1 MSEKS
6 PLSRKISKKI
16 DNNQNN
22 MLTSKSSGL
31 MICPM
36 EEKMKKTLVL
46 AAAIS
51 AVALLASCSKGGK
64 SNLSSDSSVVG
75 YFTFDEDIKDDEIV
89 DHSKAKTNAAL
100 DALDGFQMT
109 EGVSGKAL
117 VLDGTQYISLED
129 HVLSGEGLTMAAWV
143 KVGAWKTWQRVF
155 DIGGGDGT
163 KDVFLA
169 VDGRMAGTFC
179 AYEQSSAVTC
189 NAPLTPI
196 KKWTHL
202 AMTIGNGK
210 MALYV
215 NGVLA
220 EEKDMAVSIAD
231 IAEGATG
238 IFVGRSNWVAD
249 PLLEGAI
256 DEVVVAK
263 RAFTAEEIAGI
274 YAKNAQSGGAV
285 ADVSNAQPFVINSS
299 SNCTAYYSFDDEDG
313 AKDISGSG
321 NSSKVNSTEYTEG
334 KFGKAIVL
342 NGAEQFI
349 DLNQAILTGNGFTF
363 SAWVKVNTMPDWS
376 RIFDMGDAG
385 GNDWWLGK
393 EGGSGKL
400 RLDVNNPAGNVSV
413 IGPVI
418 EDGVWTHVAVTV
430 GDEVA
435 SMYVNGKLVMNNGS
449 KALPTDLLNGFKGAY
464 IGRSNWPDPYIS
476 AAFDDVFFA
485 SRLYTE
491 AEIAS
496 LYKGI
501 SK

>member
-1 MSEKS
+1 
-6 PLSRKISKKI
+6 
-16 DNNQNN
+16 
-22 MLTSKSSGL
+22 
-31 MICPM
+31 
-36 EEKMKKTLVL
+36 MKKLIVC
-46 AAAIS
+46 AAALA
-51 AVALLASCSKGGK
+51 AVALLAGCAKGGK
-64 SNLSSDSSVVG
+64 SKLASDSSVVG
-75 YFTFDEDIKDDEIV
+75 YFTFDEAIENDEIV

-109 EGVSGKAL
+109 EGVSGQAL

-129 HVLSGEGLTMAAWV
+129 NVLSGEGLTMAAWV

-215 NGVLA
+215 NGALA
-220 EEKDMAVSIAD
+220 EEKDMPVSIAD
-231 IAEGATG
+231 LAAGATG

-263 RAFTAEEIAGI
+263 RAFSAEEINEI
-274 YAKNAQSGGAV
+274 YSKNAQGSAAAV
-285 ADVSNAQPFVINSS
+285 DVANAQPFVISAD
-299 SNCTAYYSFDDEDG
+299 SNVTAYYSFDGEDG
-313 AKDISGSG
+313 AKDVSGAG
-321 NSSKVNSTEYTEG
+321 NDSVTNATEYTDG
-334 KFGKAIVL
+334 KNGKALLL

-363 SAWVKVNTMPDWS
+363 SAWVKSNGMADWS

-393 EGGSGKL
+393 EGGSGKI
-400 RLDVNNPAGNVSV
+400 RLDVNNAKGSVSV
-413 IGPVI
+413 TGPVL
-418 EDGVWTHVAVTV
+418 EDGVWTHIAVTI

-435 SMYVNGKLVMNNGS
+435 SLFVNGKLVMNNGS
-449 KALPTDLLNGFKGAY
+449 QALPTDLLNGFKGAY
-464 IGRSNWPDPYIS
+464 IGRSNWPDPYAI
-476 AAFDDVFFA
+476 AEFDDVLFA
-485 SRLYTE
+485 SRAYSETE
-491 AEIAS
+491 VAS

>member
-1 MSEKS
+1 
-6 PLSRKISKKI
+6 
-16 DNNQNN
+16 
-22 MLTSKSSGL
+22 
-31 MICPM
+31 
-36 EEKMKKTLVL
+36 MKKTLVITAVL
-46 AAAIS
+46 AAA
-51 AVALLASCSKGGK
+51 AFLAGCSKGGK
-64 SNLSSDSSVVG
+64 SNLSSDASVAG
-75 YFTFDEDIKDDEIV
+75 YFTFDEAIEDDEIV
-89 DHSKAKTNAAL
+89 DHSKAKTNATL
-100 DALDGFQMT
+100 DALDGFKMT
-109 EGVSGKAL
+109 EGISGQAL

-129 HVLSGEGLTMAAWV
+129 NVLSGEGLTMAAWV
-143 KVGAWKTWQRVF
+143 KVDAWKTWQRIF
-155 DIGGGDGT
+155 DVGGGDGT

-215 NGVLA
+215 NGALA
-220 EEKDMAVSIAD
+220 EEKDMSVSIAD
-231 IAEGATG
+231 LAAGATG

-256 DEVVVAK
+256 DEIVVAK
-263 RAFTAEEIAGI
+263 RAFSAEEIAGI
-274 YAKNAQSGGAV
+274 YAKNAQSGGASVDV
-285 ADVSNAQPFVINSS
+285 ANAQPFVLSS
-299 SNCTAYYSFDDEDG
+299 DSNITAYYSFDDEDG
-313 AKDISGSG
+313 ANDISASG

-363 SAWVKVNTMPDWS
+363 SAWVKTNSMADWS

-400 RLDVNNPAGNVSV
+400 RLDVNNPKGSVSV
-413 IGPVI
+413 TGPVI
-418 EDGVWTHVAVTV
+418 EDGVWTHVAVTI

-435 SMYVNGKLVMNNGS
+435 SLYVNGKLVMNNGS
-449 KALPTDLLNGFKGAY
+449 KALPSDLLNGFKGAY
-464 IGRSNWPDPYIS
+464 IGRSNWPDPYIN
-476 AAFDDVFFA
+476 AAFDDVLFA
-485 SRLYTE
+485 SRAYSE

-501 SK
+501 TK